1 MSGPVTL
8 VCIDPEKRKHRF
20 YKMFIA
26 PSLFG
31 EWMVVRE
38 WGRVGSP
45 GQVRSDRYDNAGAA
59 LLALQRLVRDKLRR
73 GYRVR
78 HPASR

>member
-8 VCIDPEKRKHRF
+8 VCIDPAKRKHRF

-38 WGRVGSP
+38 WGRIGSS
-45 GQVRSDRYDNAGAA
+45 GQMRSDRFDSPGAA
-59 LLALQRLVRDKLRR
+59 LLAMQKLVREKLRR
-73 GYRVR
+73 GYVQRQ
-78 HPASR
+78 AAG